1 VFPPDTTGPS
11 LVMLDCLRE
20 AAEEFK
26 RAAPMSAV
34 AA

>member
-1 VFPPDTTGPS
+1 
-11 LVMLDCLRE
+11 VMLDCLRE

>member
-1 VFPPDTTGPS
+1 VFQPDPTGPLS
-11 LVMLDCLRE
+11 VMLDCLRD
-20 AAEEFK
+20 AADEYR